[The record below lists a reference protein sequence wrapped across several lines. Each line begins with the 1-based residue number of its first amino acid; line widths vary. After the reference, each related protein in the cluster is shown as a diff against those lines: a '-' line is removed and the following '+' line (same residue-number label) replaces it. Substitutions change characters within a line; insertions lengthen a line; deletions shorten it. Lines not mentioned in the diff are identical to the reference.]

1 VAINFPDSPTS
12 GQTFTTNGRTW
23 IYSES
28 VWQILLDGQQQMVI
42 SETAPSTPVTGD
54 LWFNSTTG
62 AAYVY
67 YDSYW
72 IEFGVQSSANNILN
86 LDGGRPGTIYG
97 GVSSINA
104 GGVS

>member
-1 VAINFPDSPTS
+1 MAINFPDSPTS

-23 IYSES
+23 IYSEN
-28 VWQILLDGQQQMVI
+28 VWKILLNEQQQMVI
-42 SETAPSTPVTGD
+42 SDTAPLSPVTGD
-54 LWFNSTTG
+54 MWFNSLTG

-72 IEFGVQSSANNILN
+72 IEFGVQSTQTAVVN

>member
-1 VAINFPDSPTS
+1 M
-12 GQTFTTNGRTW
+12 
-23 IYSES
+23 
-28 VWQILLDGQQQMVI
+28 LDGQQQMVV
-42 SETAPSTPVTGD
+42 SDTAPTTPQAGD
-54 LWFNSTTG
+54 LWFNSLTG

-72 IEFGVQSSANNILN
+72 IEFGVQTSPNVVFNV
-86 LDGGRPGTIYG
+86 DGGRPGTIYG